1 VTSASLI
8 TVLEAAMRKIRVNDK
23 ISKPEE
29 KRKIGYV
36 LEKFQYQLHFRS
48 TSVFDRMLKQLM
60 QKTAMT
66 SVSLYDPLRSV
77 AGNKQ

>member
-29 KRKIGYV
+29 KRKIGYTCTG
-36 LEKFQYQLHFRS
+36 EIS
-48 TSVFDRMLKQLM
+48 IPTSL
-60 QKTAMT
+60 
-66 SVSLYDPLRSV
+66 SIYECI
-77 AGNKQ
+77 